1 MQKFPGQELNPC
13 HSSDPSCC
21 SDNARTLTYCV
32 TRELLVCFYNPCC
45 NFKER
50 NVKSL
55 TSYDLLL
62 FQVLVFHAME
72 QLLQAAP
79 LFISEHCLG
88 DEKKKNNNEETTL
101 SVLS

>member
-1 MQKFPGQELNPC
+1 
-13 HSSDPSCC
+13 
-21 SDNARTLTYCV
+21 
-32 TRELLVCFYNPCC
+32 
-45 NFKER
+45 
-50 NVKSL
+50 
-55 TSYDLLL
+55 LLL